1 MNYLTDREIDKL
13 SGEAG
18 ERLRSEKK
26 VLIRIMPRENGA
38 NAPWEGGLNGWFFR
52 IPRGIPVEVPESLAK
67 LIRENECTEAL
78 AKERLQ
84 EYRGGRGKRLRV

>member
-1 MNYLTDREIDKL
+1 MNYLTDREIDRL

-67 LIRENECTEAL
+67 LIRQSAVVENL
-78 AKERLQ
+78 GKEGVRA
-84 EYRGGRGKRLRV
+84 YRGGGRKLGR